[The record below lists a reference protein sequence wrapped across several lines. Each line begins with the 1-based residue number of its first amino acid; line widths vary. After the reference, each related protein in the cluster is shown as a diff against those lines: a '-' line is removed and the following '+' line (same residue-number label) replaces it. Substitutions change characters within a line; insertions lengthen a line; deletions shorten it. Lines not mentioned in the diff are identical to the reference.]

1 MTHKGT
7 AVITGAVTAI
17 GAAFA
22 YQLAQRGYDL
32 ILVAADRPQL
42 LTLATAVTDSSGRS
56 VELLDADLA
65 LVVDLARV
73 ERQLLLDSS
82 ITLLVNHH
90 DAPTGAGAGVLVS
103 LGVSAPLRLS
113 LAVVEGFL
121 SRGAGAVINL
131 IPVTENGH
139 GHSAVIE
146 AASSAFVLSLSN
158 GLLHGASR
166 AGVRIHAFEYQVTQ
180 QSRRSDALA
189 IVSAALADFDFSA
202 AGDLEDL
209 PSSLLLH

>member
-22 YQLAQRGYDL
+22 YQLARRGYDL

-56 VELLDADLA
+56 IELLDADLA

-73 ERQLLLDSS
+73 ERQLLLDAS

-90 DAPTGAGAGVLVS
+90 DAPPDAGAGVLVS

-121 SRGAGAVINL
+121 SRGVGSVINL
-131 IPVTENGH
+131 VPVAGKGR

-146 AASSAFVLSLSN
+146 AASSAFVLSLSG
-158 GLLHGASR
+158 GLLHGSSHP
-166 AGVRIHAFEYQVTQ
+166 GVHIQAFEYAGSREDPRGDATQ
-180 QSRRSDALA
+180 
-189 IVSAALADFDFSA
+189 IVSRVLEQFDLSEA
-202 AGDLEDL
+202 PPL
-209 PSSLLLH
+209 SRVIH